1 MKQLAETILK
11 RLIDN
16 PDDLVVEEMQLNNSI
31 KLKVSAHPSDIGK
44 IIGKKGQNATAV
56 RTILKAVAVKEQQ
69 KSLSLDID

>member
-16 PDDLVVEEMQLNNSI
+16 PDYLVVEETQGNNSI
-31 KLKVSAHPSDIGK
+31 KLKVSAHPSDVGK

>member
-16 PDDLVVEEMQLNNSI
+16 PDDLVVEETQVNNSI